1 MRKIYNVVFQSAIP
15 STTTIGEVFFY
26 DWGQL
31 PQGEYKVTFSFI
43 SAIATLVNTTV
54 ANIFVDLG
62 QDTVLATSSGQQ
74 YRSGFLGMLRY
85 TGTGASNYLFAGLN
99 DNAPTYLMQRP
110 TNNRVFVQIHNNN
123 GTFET
128 NYAVAPGVYTL
139 CMSFELQEP

>member
-1 MRKIYNVVFQSAIP
+1 MKKIYNVVFQSAIP
-15 STTTIGEVFFY
+15 TQTTVGEIFYY

-31 PQGEYKVTFSFI
+31 PEGEYKVSFCFM

-62 QDTVLATSSGQQ
+62 QDVQMATASGQQ
-74 YRSGFLGMLRY
+74 YRSNYLGMLRY
-85 TGTGASNYLFAGLN
+85 TGTGASNYLYAGLN
-99 DNAPTYLMQRP
+99 DNPPVYLMNKPR
-110 TNNRVFVQIHNNN
+110 NNRVFVQIQNNS

-128 NYAVAPGVYTL
+128 SYAVVPGVYTL